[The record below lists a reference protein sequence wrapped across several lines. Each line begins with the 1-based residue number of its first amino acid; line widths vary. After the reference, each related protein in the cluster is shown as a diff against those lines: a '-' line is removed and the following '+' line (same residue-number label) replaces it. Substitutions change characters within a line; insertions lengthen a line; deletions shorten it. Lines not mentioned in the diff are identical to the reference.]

1 MKMRYKKLFIV
12 AMVLLWASS
21 LQAQTKKEIA
31 VSDKVPFTDQMAFNE
46 GDKDLQLTL
55 KLLFD
60 EDDNTLTV
68 TLKSS
73 KSLFVF
79 WSDLRCKEVFTC
91 QRRLKTEKLPYVV
104 SSNTADHFRLA
115 KSYYKSLPRC
125 RRKYVFTKWFEV
137 EGLKPVAHDL
147 KLVNDSI
154 VQVFTIQ
161 DEKAKTVALRLRH
174 VLALD
179 EVDHKGSSRWYDI
192 SCGKDFDQKY
202 CVTLKRNP
210 CIGLDDDI
218 ASAEGSLNAIRK
230 SLDWFQKKYA
240 NGKVTDEISMNDFR
254 ELKQTLVEQFPKS
267 TVASPCP
274 AVQSARDKYNA
285 VVDSI
290 QLVNVTLDT
299 IASNGGSVDHS
310 LIAKDVLSCA
320 RMLDNTVARW
330 LVSKDETERA
340 DLVELCR
347 NIIKNATLLISENRP
362 QTADEQNAVNLFRK
376 AEQYF
381 RKVCK

>member
-1 MKMRYKKLFIV
+1 MRYKKLFIV

-137 EGLKPVAHDL
+137 EGLIPVAHDL

-254 ELKQTLVEQFPKS
+254 ELKQTLVEQFPKT
-267 TVASPCP
+267 TVVSPCP
-274 AVQSARDKYNA
+274 TVQQAREKYNA
-285 VVDSI
+285 IVDSL

-299 IASNGGSVDHS
+299 LPNDYRSVDHAN
-310 LIAKDVLSCA
+310 IAKNVLSYS
-320 RMLDNTVARW
+320 RMLDNAVARW
-330 LVSKDETERA
+330 LVSKDEAERA
-340 DLVELCR
+340 DLIDQCR
-347 NIIKNATLLISENRP
+347 SIIKDTRLFINENP
-362 QTADEQNAVNLFRK
+362 PLTPEEKHAVYLFRK

-381 RKVCK
+381 KKVCK

>member
-1 MKMRYKKLFIV
+1 MRYKKLFIV
-12 AMVLLWASS
+12 AMVLLWAGG
-21 LQAQTKKEIA
+21 LQAQTKKVVA
-31 VSDKVPFTDQMAFNE
+31 VSDMVPYTDQMTFNM

-60 EDDNTLTV
+60 EGDNTLTV

-73 KSLFVF
+73 KNLFVF
-79 WSDLRCKEVFTC
+79 WSDLRCKDVFTH
-91 QRRLKTEKLPYVV
+91 QLRLKSEKLPYVV
-104 SSNTADHFRLA
+104 SSNTADHFRLS

-137 EGLKPVAHDL
+137 EGLQPVAHDL

-161 DEKAKTVALRLRH
+161 DEKAKTVTLRLRH

-179 EVDHKGSSRWYDI
+179 ETNHKGSSRWYDI
-192 SCGKDFDQKY
+192 SCGEDFDQKY

-210 CIGLDDDI
+210 CLGLDDDI
-218 ASAEGSLNAIRK
+218 ASAEGSLKAIRK

-240 NGKVTDEISMNDFR
+240 SGKVSDEISMNDFLQ
-254 ELKQTLVEQFPKS
+254 LKQTLVEQFPKS

-274 AVQSARDKYNA
+274 DVQSARDKYNA
-285 VVDSI
+285 VVDSL

-299 IASNGGSVDHS
+299 VTHGGGSADHT
-310 LIAKDVLSCA
+310 LIAKEILSYA

-330 LVSKDETERA
+330 LVSEDETERA
-340 DLVELCR
+340 DLVEQGHG
-347 NIIKNATLLISENRP
+347 IIKNVTLLISENHP